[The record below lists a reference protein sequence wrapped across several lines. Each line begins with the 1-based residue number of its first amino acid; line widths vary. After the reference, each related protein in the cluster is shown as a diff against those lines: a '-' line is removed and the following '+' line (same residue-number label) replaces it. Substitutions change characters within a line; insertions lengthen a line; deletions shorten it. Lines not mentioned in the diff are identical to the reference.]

1 MWAIFKRDLFKNW
14 LMILGW
20 GLGFGLLAYFLFD
33 IYEAMFLQNV
43 DLVNLLEA
51 FPEGMM
57 AFFGGED
64 IDIFEPA
71 GFVHLEFFS
80 YIHII
85 LGIMIIN
92 SATGLLVKKE
102 EEGTLELIIS
112 QPISRTGLFLSRL
125 LALLVS
131 LVLIFVLIWAGF
143 TLGLENVDTFNLEH
157 SQLVLPLVSLMAVL
171 LVFLGLGLL
180 LSLILSSSSA
190 ANLVSGFILIAS
202 YFITSLSQIDDRLE
216 TLNQFSPLRF
226 YQGGSALNGLNLE
239 HALILFGLAAAFIA
253 IAWFLFEKRDFRFGS
268 TGGFRIKIP
277 LKSKKDG

>member
-1 MWAIFKRDLFKNW
+1 MWAIFKRDMLKNW

-20 GLGFGLLAYFLFD
+20 GIGFGLLAYFLFD

-92 SATGLLVKKE
+92 SATSLLVKKE
-102 EEGTLELIIS
+102 EEGTLELTIS
-112 QPISRTGLFLSRL
+112 QPISRTELFWSRL
-125 LALLVS
+125 FALLLS

-143 TLGLENVDTFNLEH
+143 ALGLKMLTRLIWSV
-157 SQLVLPLVSLMAVL
+157 
-171 LVFLGLGLL
+171 
-180 LSLILSSSSA
+180 LSLCC
-190 ANLVSGFILIAS
+190 
-202 YFITSLSQIDDRLE
+202 R
-216 TLNQFSPLRF
+216 
-226 YQGGSALNGLNLE
+226 
-239 HALILFGLAAAFIA
+239 
-253 IAWFLFEKRDFRFGS
+253 
-268 TGGFRIKIP
+268 
-277 LKSKKDG
+277 